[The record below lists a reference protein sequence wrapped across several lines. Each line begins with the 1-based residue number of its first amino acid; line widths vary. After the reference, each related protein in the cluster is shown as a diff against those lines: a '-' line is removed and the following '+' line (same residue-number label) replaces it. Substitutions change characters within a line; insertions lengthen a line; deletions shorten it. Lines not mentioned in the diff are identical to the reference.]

1 MEKVIE
7 IPKIVEV
14 ERLVEKVVLAPE
26 IQVVDQHKVAVS

>member
-14 ERLVEKVVLAPE
+14 ERLVEKVVKVPE